1 MKKKLILF
9 LIFLNLIY
17 FKFNFVNAINDNKIV
32 LKVENEIITRFE
44 IKNKIL
50 GSLILANQEINQ
62 ENINKLKK
70 QAVESLIQHKIKVIE
85 LSNYDFKIDEKK
97 IYSYLNNISSNN
109 ISGLKKQFLNNNLD
123 FELFMDEI
131 RIQFKWQ
138 KLIYQIF
145 SKKIEIDENLIDK
158 KLSEIVKNNLNIEE
172 FRLSEIEI
180 SLINQELDKKNIS
193 EIKEEIKKEGFE
205 TTALKYSISTS
216 SASKGDLGWIN
227 ANSLSKEIYDTISNL
242 KVGGVTEAIKQQ
254 NSIIFLKLV
263 DKRNSKP
270 EKIDIAQ
277 LKENL
282 INQKKNELFNLY
294 SRSYISKLKNTSL
307 IEYK

>member
-1 MKKKLILF
+1 MKKKLIF
-9 LIFLNLIY
+9 FVIFLNLIY

-109 ISGLKKQFLNNNLD
+109 ISGLKQQFLNNNLD

-193 EIKEEIKKEGFE
+193 EIKEEIKKEGFG

-216 SASKGDLGWIN
+216 STSKGDLGWIN
-227 ANSLSKEIYDTISNL
+227 ANSLSKEIYDKISNL

-294 SRSYISKLKNTSL
+294 SRSYISKLKNTSF

>member
-9 LIFLNLIY
+9 LIFLNFIY

-109 ISGLKKQFLNNNLD
+109 ISGLKQQFLNNNLD

-193 EIKEEIKKEGFE
+193 EIKEEIKKEGFG

-216 SASKGDLGWIN
+216 STSKGDLGWIN
-227 ANSLSKEIYDTISNL
+227 ANSLSKEIYDKISNL

-294 SRSYISKLKNTSL
+294 SRSYISKLKNTSF